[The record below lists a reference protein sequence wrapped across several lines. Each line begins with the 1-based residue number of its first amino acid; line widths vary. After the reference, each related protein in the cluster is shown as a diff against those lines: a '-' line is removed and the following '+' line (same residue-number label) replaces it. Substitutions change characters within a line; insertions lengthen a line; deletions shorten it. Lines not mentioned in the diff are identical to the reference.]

1 MEPVARDV
9 CVCVLCVCVCADPN
23 CLTGIDDAA
32 LHIAAPRN
40 FSVAITWLLDK
51 RADPAARHGS
61 GQTAYDLATDDV
73 AKRLLH

>member
-9 CVCVLCVCVCADPN
+9 CVCVCCVCVCADPN

-40 FSVAITWLLDK
+40 FSVAITWLPDK
-51 RADPAARHGS
+51 RADPAG
-61 GQTAYDLATDDV
+61 
-73 AKRLLH
+73 KLHMTWQLMM